1 MYSPSSSCSQ
11 LPLSSPL
18 TALSWNSRTGQGPV
32 ASTSNVAA
40 RGQPGNTAV
49 EHAVDPFAIIWAGPG
64 FYRPHFTLI
73 LVHKCQGEGTI
84 SYGPVTSG
92 PSPSSCAWS
101 CHGASGMVGLG
112 RAGGGGRC
120 PRNRRGNRAT
130 ACNQNNGCG
139 HDGGQCHNRR
149 HPVFLHEPHWPPACA
164 PGRPIQPDC
173 PIKTVSGIS
182 QHRRQ
187 GQRRGWPISWTQQRR
202 EGASRLIGTPL

>member
-1 MYSPSSSCSQ
+1 M
-11 LPLSSPL
+11 
-18 TALSWNSRTGQGPV
+18 
-32 ASTSNVAA
+32 
-40 RGQPGNTAV
+40 
-49 EHAVDPFAIIWAGPG
+49 DPFAIIWAGPG
-64 FYRPHFTLI
+64 FYRPHFTLV

-139 HDGGQCHNRR
+139 HDGGQCHNPR

-187 GQRRGWPISWTQQRR
+187 GQRRGWPISWMQHKER
-202 EGASRLIGTPL
+202 GGVPAHWDAPLIMPAGQLWRSISPGWHEQIGGHCFPSFVGQGGSTLLVSA